1 MNKVKE
7 IVNKWYDEMKSSE
20 LEIPAKATTILF
32 NILSEYKIT
41 DVTEVKDIWAEFL
54 TINGGQFAD
63 WYENLSE
70 KDKAIFHEQ
79 RKKAKKSFHSKKS
92 LLKG

>member
-54 TINGGQFAD
+54 TINGGHFAD

>member
-41 DVTEVKDIWAEFL
+41 DVTEVKDIWGEFL
-54 TINGGQFAD
+54 TITGGQFAD

-79 RKKAKKSFHSKKS
+79 RKKAKKTFHSDKS